1 MTALL
6 WILWFLAG
14 ALTAFGFL
22 VFTHK
27 RCFDGIGAGDKLLAV
42 YILLCFP
49 IGLLLAGIF
58 LGMQLMSKVVEFIE
72 RRF

>member
-27 RCFDGIGAGDKLLAV
+27 RSFGGVDAGDKLLAV

-49 IGLLLAGIF
+49 IGLLLAVIF
-58 LGMQLMSKVVEFIE
+58 LGMQLMNKVVEFIE
-72 RRF
+72 EKF